1 MTSWPP
7 DGTSDSPADV
17 TSPDVAYRS
26 RRRVWRRRRRVI
38 GTLAFV
44 AVVVVLFYVVA
55 RATGVGNSDDQAER
69 STTSS
74 TASTT
79 TTLPPAGPYRVL
91 DGLNTRAGPGPAF
104 PVVGTIE
111 IGHTVMVLCVADG
124 TIVNGPNGEST
135 QWLKVQTASGE
146 AYVTAAYV
154 SVGADLTDPAT
165 IAPCVP

>member
-26 RRRVWRRRRRVI
+26 RRRVWRRRRRVL

-44 AVVVVLFYVVA
+44 AAVGVLFYVVA
-55 RATGVGNSDDQAER
+55 RATGVGDDDEAER
-69 STTSS
+69 VTTSS

-91 DGLNTRAGPGPAF
+91 DGLNTRAGPGPTF
-104 PVVGTIE
+104 PIVGTIE

-135 QWLKVQTASGE
+135 QWLKVQTASGD

-154 SVGADLTDPAT
+154 SIGADLTDPAT